1 MKWLIAL
8 VLTLALH
15 STGQD
20 LCSVREFYSIA
31 WGIHDPTERHRLMKA
46 WLTKHQ
52 YLCKS
57 SDFKV
62 IWNNMS
68 EWAGNSDSHDLRALV
83 ISGYKNAL
91 VREKK

>member
-1 MKWLIAL
+1 
-8 VLTLALH
+8 
-15 STGQD
+15 
-20 LCSVREFYSIA
+20 
-31 WGIHDPTERHRLMKA
+31 MKA